1 MFYIKLD
8 DQNDLVITAREPIFR
23 GDSLNHKIIFLIPHK
38 VSELDTLAST
48 IYLTYI
54 RADETADVVL
64 LERMEQDYNESYY
77 QYTFPADCS
86 MTRYPGELVMFLQVF
101 SGPYNNPSI
110 SKSGECYLQV
120 IASTNMDEY
129 ISDHNLSLIDQMQR
143 YMDSK
148 VEYTESILNKRIDKT
163 DDVVASKA
171 DNIVFNAEDGT
182 LQLVSTISVEDEYGN
197 DMGVEQVPIG
207 DPIIIHDGTAR
218 GLVGMEINESGNLIA
233 TFSDMSTQNLGRVVG
248 KDGAVYIPHVDENK
262 VLTFTIE
269 TVPAGATL
277 QPMDMNPNDEW
288 QDIAVDTRK
297 KVDA

>member
-23 GDSLNHKIIFLIPHK
+23 GDSLSHKIIFLIPHK

-54 RADETADVVL
+54 RADETADVIL

-86 MTRYPGELVMFLQVF
+86 MTRYPGELVMFLQIF

-120 IASTNMDEY
+120 IASTNIDEY
-129 ISDHNLSLIDQMQR
+129 ISDRNLGLIDQMQR
-143 YMDSK
+143 YMDNK
-148 VEYTESILNKRIDKT
+148 VEHTESALNERIDKT
-163 DDVVASKA
+163 DKAVESKA

-182 LQLVSTISVEDEYGN
+182 MQLVSTISVEDEYGN
-197 DMGVEQVPIG
+197 DMGIEQVPIG
-207 DPIIIHDGTAR
+207 DPIIIHDDTAR
-218 GLVGMEINESGNLIA
+218 GLVGMEINESGDLIA

-248 KDGAVYIPHVDENK
+248 KDGAVYLPHIDERK

-269 TVPAGATL
+269 TKLSGTPDPVDL
-277 QPMDMNPNDEW
+277 NPNDEW
-288 QDIAVDTRK
+288 ARMG
-297 KVDA
+297 ANP

>member
-23 GDSLNHKIIFLIPHK
+23 GDCLSRKIIFLIPHK
-38 VSELDTLAST
+38 VGELDTLAST

-77 QYTFPADCS
+77 QYTFPVDCS

-101 SGPYNNPSI
+101 SGSYNNPSI

-129 ISDHNLSLIDQMQR
+129 ISDRNLSLIDQMQR
-143 YMDSK
+143 YMDGK
-148 VEYTESILNKRIDKT
+148 VEHTESVLNERIDKT
-163 DDVVASKA
+163 DEVVAAKA

-182 LQLVSTISVEDEYGN
+182 LQLVSTIPVKDEYGN

-207 DPIIIHDGTAR
+207 GPIIIHDDTAR
-218 GLVGMEINESGNLIA
+218 GLIHMEINESGDLIA

-248 KDGAVYIPHVDENK
+248 EDGAVYVPHIDERK

-269 TVPAGATL
+269 SKPSNVPG
-277 QPMDMNPNDEW
+277 PVDMNPNDDWNEMG
-288 QDIAVDTRK
+288 VNP
-297 KVDA
+297 

>member
-38 VSELDTLAST
+38 VGELDILTST

-77 QYTFPADCS
+77 QYTFPVDCA
-86 MTRYPGELVMFLQVF
+86 MTRYPGELVMFLQIF

-120 IASTNMDEY
+120 MASTNMDEY
-129 ISDHNLSLIDQMQR
+129 ISDRNLSLIDQMQR

-148 VEYTESILNKRIDKT
+148 VEKTETVLNERIDKT
-163 DDVVASKA
+163 AETIAAKA
-171 DNIVFNAEDGT
+171 DNIVFNAGDGT
-182 LQLVSTISVEDEYGN
+182 IQLVSTISVEDKYGN
-197 DMGVEQVPIG
+197 DMGVEQVPVG
-207 DPIIIHDGTAR
+207 DPIVIYDDTAC
-218 GLVGMEINESGNLIA
+218 GLINMEINESGDLIA
-233 TFSDMSTQNLGRVVG
+233 TFGDMSTQNLGRVVG
-248 KDGAVYIPHVDENK
+248 KDGAVYLPHIDEHK

-269 TVPAGATL
+269 TKPSGTPDPVDL
-277 QPMDMNPNDEW
+277 NPNDEW
-288 QDIAVDTRK
+288 AGMG
-297 KVDA
+297 ANP

>member
-38 VSELDTLAST
+38 VGELDTLAST

-64 LERMEQDYNESYY
+64 LERMPQDYNESYY
-77 QYTFPADCS
+77 QYTFPVDCS

-120 IASTNMDEY
+120 MASTNMDEY
-129 ISDHNLSLIDQMQR
+129 ISDRSLSLIAQMQQ
-143 YMDSK
+143 YMDNK
-148 VEYTESILNKRIDKT
+148 VEKTETVLNERIDET
-163 DDVVASKA
+163 DEVLTSKA
-171 DNIVFNAEDGT
+171 DNIVFNAENGT
-182 LQLVSTISVEDEYGN
+182 IQLVSTVSVEDEYGN
-197 DMGVEQVPIG
+197 DMGVEQIAIG
-207 DPIIIHDGTAR
+207 DPIVIYDDTAR
-218 GLVGMEINESGNLIA
+218 GLINMEINESGDLIA

-269 TVPAGATL
+269 STPSSAVL
-277 QPMDMNPNDEW
+277 QPMDINPNDEW
-288 QDIAVDTRK
+288 QDISAATGK
-297 KVDA
+297 KVNP